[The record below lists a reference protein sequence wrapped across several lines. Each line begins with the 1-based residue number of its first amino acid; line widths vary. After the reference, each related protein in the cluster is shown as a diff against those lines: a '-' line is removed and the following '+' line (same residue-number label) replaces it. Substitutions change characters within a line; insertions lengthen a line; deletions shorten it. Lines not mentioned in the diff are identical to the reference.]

1 MRHGRKMRTYFRS
14 LSIFRILVA
23 RYLLLKQEIVFIL
36 ERKKLE
42 EVMDLGI

>member
-1 MRHGRKMRTYFRS
+1 MRTCFGN

-36 ERKKLE
+36 ERKKTE